1 MNIKNSLNNSTP
13 SITAI
18 ILTYNEE
25 KHIERCLL
33 SIKEVVKRIVII
45 DSFSTDR
52 TLEIVKKYNVEIL
65 QNKWINYSKQLNW
78 GIKNANVKTDWI
90 LRIDSDECVT
100 ENLAKKIK
108 EKLNKFSSNI
118 SGLTVN
124 LQLVFFGK
132 KIKYGGL
139 YPQKLLRI
147 WRNGKG
153 KCEDSWMDEHIIVD
167 SGTAH
172 LDGDIVDNNL
182 NNFQWWIDKHNRY
195 SSRKAISFLVEK
207 KNKSSSEKKIIIK
220 NKIIKNKFFY
230 MFPVGLRSFLYFLYR
245 YLFRLGFLN
254 GWRGFLFDFFQGFWF
269 RVLVDAKIVELKKIM
284 KTKGL
289 TLEQA
294 IKSEYGYDI

>member
-1 MNIKNSLNNSTP
+1 MSIKNSVNNLAP
-13 SITAI
+13 DITAI

-33 SIKEVVKRIVII
+33 SIKEVVKRIIII

-78 GIKNANVKTDWI
+78 GIENANVETDWI
-90 LRIDSDECVT
+90 LRIDSDESVT
-100 ENLAKKIK
+100 KNLAKKIR
-108 EKLNKFSSNI
+108 ENLNKFSSNK

-195 SSRKAISFLVEK
+195 SSRKAINFLIEE

-230 MFPVGLRSFLYFLYR
+230 MFPVGLRSFLYFIYR

-284 KTKGL
+284 KTKDL

-294 IKSEYGYDI
+294 VKSEYGYDI